1 MKDVLIPVR
10 KADIAIGKPLPW
22 AVYDAHHVLLLN
34 KGVVV
39 TSEHQLEIL
48 IEKGLYREYSE
59 THPRAPDL
67 VGLQRGEAVHAQP
80 IEDGVDIPFDQVR
93 IVPGDLLQL
102 QDLQEGMHERYNVLI
117 IGMYKGKSVLV
128 SHPMVDDKLFLVR
141 EGQNFLVRAF
151 SGVNACGFK
160 ARVLKVNLLPY
171 PYLHLSYPNTVHVV
185 RVRQALRAP
194 VDIITAVYEREGGP
208 LIASGRIVDL
218 SVGGARVHSPV
229 RFGEKGGRVFI
240 TFKVKLEDI
249 EEIITTP
256 AIIRSLGEE
265 TDDKGGFMQ
274 VMGLQ
279 FGEINPAQRLI
290 IMNLVYQHLFKEY

>member
-1 MKDVLIPVR
+1 MKDALIPVR
-10 KADIAIGKPLPW
+10 KSDIAIGKPLPW
-22 AVYDAHHVLLLN
+22 AVYDEQHVLLLN

-39 TSEHQLEIL
+39 TSEHQIETL
-48 IEKGLYREYSE
+48 IEKGLYREE
-59 THPRAPDL
+59 RPRALDPECPQ
-67 VGLQRGEAVHAQP
+67 GGEVVQGQP
-80 IEDGVDIPFDQVR
+80 LEDGVDIPFDRVR
-93 IVPGDLLQL
+93 FAPGDLVQL
-102 QDLQEGMHERYNVLI
+102 QGLQEGMDERYNVRI

-128 SHPMVDDKLFLVR
+128 SHPVVDDKLIFVR
-141 EGQNFLVRAF
+141 EGQSFLVRAF
-151 SGVNACGFK
+151 SGVNVCGFK

-171 PYLHLSYPNTVHVV
+171 AYLHLSYPNAVHAV

-194 VDIITAVYEREGGP
+194 VDIIIAIYECEGGP

-249 EEIITTP
+249 EEIVTTP
-256 AIIRSLGEE
+256 AIIRSFGEE
-265 TDDKGGFMQ
+265 TDDKGRLMQ
-274 VMGLQ
+274 VVGLQ